1 MKAVII
7 ISGIIQIIIC
17 SIAFFFKE
25 KRQFLICNCTYNLIL
40 LFQYLIQGYYTE
52 LTIIFIDISRALLFY
67 LLEVK
72 NKKPNIYVIVSIE
85 IIYLITGILTF
96 ENWFSI
102 FVIISSMLGT
112 FAQWQSNMLVLR
124 VSYIICSVLLI
135 LNYIF
140 TGLYA
145 TIVAESISLLSALI
159 SIFKFWI
166 EEKKVN
172 KTQSLQENNS

>member
-25 KRQFLICNCTYNLIL
+25 KRHFLICNCTYNLIL
-40 LFQYLIQGYYTE
+40 VLQYLIQGYFTE
-52 LTIIFIDISRALLFY
+52 LTLIFIDISRAILFY
-67 LLEVK
+67 MFEVK
-72 NKKPNIYVIVSIE
+72 NKKPNVYIIVVIE
-85 IIYLITGILTF
+85 ILYLIVGIITF

-112 FAQWQSNMLVLR
+112 FAQWQSNMFVLR

-145 TIVAESISLLSALI
+145 TIIAESISLMSALI
-159 SIFKFWI
+159 SIIKYSI
-166 EEKKVN
+166 IDKKID
-172 KTQSLQENNS
+172 KSKSLQENS

>member
-25 KRQFLICNCTYNLIL
+25 KRHFLICNCTYNLIL
-40 LFQYLIQGYYTE
+40 VLQYLIQGYFTE
-52 LTIIFIDISRALLFY
+52 LTLIFIDISRAILFY
-67 LLEVK
+67 MFEVK
-72 NKKPNIYVIVSIE
+72 NKKPNVYIIVVIE
-85 IIYLITGILTF
+85 ILYLIVGIITF

-112 FAQWQSNMLVLR
+112 FAQWQSNMFVLR

-145 TIVAESISLLSALI
+145 TIIAEAISLMSALI
-159 SIFKFWI
+159 SIIKYSI
-166 EEKKVN
+166 IDKKID
-172 KTQSLQENNS
+172 KSKSLQENS